1 MGVGAGVRVTGMNV
15 LIVDDH
21 VMFREALRLAI
32 GRAFP
37 DFELTEAGTAEDAL
51 AFLAQ
56 GLRPGLLL
64 LDLKMPGLGG
74 LGMLQKIKDVSP
86 ETVCIVVS
94 DSDARS
100 DIRAAVRAGALGYIL
115 KRSSMDVLER
125 AITMVLAGERYVQ
138 VPAEFLD
145 GPDDAPASA
154 PAERPRGGD
163 PLLALTARQ
172 NEVLQLLALGHSNK
186 EIAKS
191 LGLLEGTVKV
201 HVRDILRKLGVS
213 NRTQAAMLVARGQG
227 AAGA

>member
-1 MGVGAGVRVTGMNV
+1 MDV

-37 DFELTEAGTAEDAL
+37 DFVISEAGTAEDAL
-51 AFLAQ
+51 ASLAK
-56 GLRPGLLL
+56 GERPGLIL

-74 LGMLQKIKDVSP
+74 LGMLQKIKDLSP
-86 ETVCIVVS
+86 DTICIVVS
-94 DSDARS
+94 DSDSRS
-100 DIRAAVRAGALGYIL
+100 DIRSAVRAGALGYIL

-125 AITMVLAGERYVQ
+125 AITMVMAGERYIQ
-138 VPAEFLD
+138 LPAEFLVGAD
-145 GPDDAPASA
+145 EAASSGP
-154 PAERPRGGD
+154 ERPNSAEALDG
-163 PLLALTARQ
+163 LTARQ
-172 NEVLQLLALGHSNK
+172 HEVLQLLALGHSNK

-213 NRTQAAMLVARGQG
+213 NRTQAAMLVARAQG
-227 AAGA
+227 AATT

>member
-1 MGVGAGVRVTGMNV
+1 MNV

-51 AFLAQ
+51 AFLSQ
-56 GLRPGLLL
+56 GHRPGLIL

-74 LGMLQKIKDVSP
+74 LGMLHKIKDVSP
-86 ETVCIVVS
+86 DTVCIVVS

-100 DIRAAVRAGALGYIL
+100 DIRAAVKAGALGYIL

-125 AITMVLAGERYVQ
+125 AITLVLAGERYVQ

-145 GPDDAPASA
+145 ADDAAA

-163 PLLALTARQ
+163 PLVGLTARQ
-172 NEVLQLLALGHSNK
+172 HEVLQLLALGHSNK

-213 NRTQAAMLVARGQG
+213 NRTQAAMLVARQQG
-227 AAGA
+227 AASE

>member
-1 MGVGAGVRVTGMNV
+1 MNV

-32 GRAFP
+32 SRAFP
-37 DFELTEAGTAEDAL
+37 EFELTEAGTAEDAL
-51 AFLAQ
+51 ASFSQ
-56 GLRPGLLL
+56 GQRPGLIL

-74 LGMLQKIKDVSP
+74 LGMLQKIKDISP
-86 ETVCIVVS
+86 QTVCIVVS
-94 DSDARS
+94 DSDARA

-115 KRSSMDVLER
+115 KRSSMEVLER
-125 AITMVLAGERYVQ
+125 AITLVLQGERYVQ

-145 GPDDAPASA
+145 APDEAAAPAVRG
-154 PAERPRGGD
+154 RPSDALEG
-163 PLLALTARQ
+163 LTARQ
-172 NEVLQLLALGHSNK
+172 HEVLNLLALGHSNK

-213 NRTQAAMLVARGQG
+213 NRTQAAMLVARAQG
-227 AAGA
+227 AASE

>member
-1 MGVGAGVRVTGMNV
+1 MNV

-51 AFLAQ
+51 AFLSEGQ
-56 GLRPGLLL
+56 RPGLIL

-86 ETVCIVVS
+86 DTVCIVVS

-100 DIRAAVRAGALGYIL
+100 DIRSAVRAGALGYIL

-125 AITMVLAGERYVQ
+125 AITLVLAGERYVQ

-145 GPDDAPASA
+145 GADEAAA
-154 PAERPRGGD
+154 PAERPRGAD
-163 PLLALTARQ
+163 PLEGLTARQ
-172 NEVLQLLALGHSNK
+172 HEVLKLLALGHSNK

-213 NRTQAAMLVARGQG
+213 NRTQAAMLVARAQG
-227 AAGA
+227 TASD

>member
-1 MGVGAGVRVTGMNV
+1 MDV

-37 DFELTEAGTAEDAL
+37 DFQLHEAGTAEDAL
-51 AFLAQ
+51 AFLAA
-56 GLRPGLLL
+56 GNRPKLIL

-74 LGMLQKIKDVSP
+74 LGMLNKIKDVSP
-86 ETVCIVVS
+86 DSVCIVVS

-100 DIRAAVRAGALGYIL
+100 DIRAAIRGGALGYIL

-125 AITMVLAGERYVQ
+125 AITLVLAGERYVQ

-145 GPDDAPASA
+145 ADDEPEPAR
-154 PAERPRGGD
+154 PAGAAD
-163 PLLALTARQ
+163 PLEGLTARQ
-172 NEVLQLLALGHSNK
+172 QEVLRLLALGQSNK

-213 NRTQAAMLVARGQG
+213 NRTQAAMLVARSHT
-227 AAGA
+227 AATE

>member
-1 MGVGAGVRVTGMNV
+1 MNV

-21 VMFREALRLAI
+21 VMFREALRLAM

-37 DFELTEAGTAEDAL
+37 EFEIDEAGTAEDAL
-51 AFLAQ
+51 AYLSA
-56 GLRPGLLL
+56 GHRPRLIL

-74 LGMLQKIKDVSP
+74 LGMLKQIKDLSP
-86 ETVCIVVS
+86 DTCSIVVS

-125 AITMVLAGERYVQ
+125 AITLVLAGERYAQ

-145 GPDDAPASA
+145 GEDDEADAAAPG
-154 PAERPRGGD
+154 RPRGSD
-163 PLLALTARQ
+163 LLEGLTARQ
-172 NEVLQLLALGHSNK
+172 QEVLGLLAQGRSNK
-186 EIAKS
+186 EIAKG

-213 NRTQAAMLVARGQG
+213 NRTQAAMLAARAQG
-227 AAGA
+227 AASE

>member
-1 MGVGAGVRVTGMNV
+1 MNV

-21 VMFREALRLAI
+21 VMFREALRLGIA
-32 GRAFP
+32 RAFP

-51 AFLAQ
+51 AYLSQ
-56 GLRPGLLL
+56 GHRPGLIL

-74 LGMLQKIKDVSP
+74 LGMLHKIKDLTP
-86 ETVCIVVS
+86 DTVCIVVS

-100 DIRAAVRAGALGYIL
+100 DIRAAVKAGALGYIL

-125 AITMVLAGERYVQ
+125 AITLVLAGERYVQ

-145 GPDDAPASA
+145 AGDEPAAPTQ
-154 PAERPRGGD
+154 RPRTGD
-163 PLLALTARQ
+163 ALEGLTARQ
-172 NEVLQLLALGHSNK
+172 QEVLQLLALGHSNK

-213 NRTQAAMLVARGQG
+213 NRTQAAMLVARQQG
-227 AAGA
+227 AASE

>member
-1 MGVGAGVRVTGMNV
+1 MNV

-37 DFELTEAGTAEDAL
+37 DFEMTEAGTAEDAL
-51 AFLAQ
+51 AFLSQ
-56 GLRPGLLL
+56 GQRPGLIL

-86 ETVCIVVS
+86 DTACIVVS
-94 DSDARS
+94 DSDAPS
-100 DIRAAVRAGALGYIL
+100 DIRAAVRTGALGYIL

-145 GPDDAPASA
+145 GPDEASP
-154 PAERPRGGD
+154 PAERSRGGD
-163 PLLALTARQ
+163 PMLALTARQ

-186 EIAKS
+186 EIAKA

-213 NRTQAAMLVARGQG
+213 NRTQAAMLVARTQG
-227 AAGA
+227 TTGA

>member
-1 MGVGAGVRVTGMNV
+1 MNV

-51 AFLAQ
+51 AFLSQ
-56 GLRPGLLL
+56 GQRPGLIL

-86 ETVCIVVS
+86 NTVCIVVS

-100 DIRAAVRAGALGYIL
+100 DIRSAVRAGALGYIL

-125 AITMVLAGERYVQ
+125 AITLVLAGERYVQ
-138 VPAEFLD
+138 VPAEFLEGAD
-145 GPDDAPASA
+145 EPAA
-154 PAERPRGGD
+154 QAERARTSD
-163 PLLALTARQ
+163 PLEGLTQRQ
-172 NEVLQLLALGHSNK
+172 HEVLQLLALGHSNK
-186 EIAKS
+186 EIAKA

-213 NRTQAAMLVARGQG
+213 NRTQAAMLVARTQG
-227 AAGA
+227 AASG

>member
-1 MGVGAGVRVTGMNV
+1 MNV

-21 VMFREALRLAI
+21 VMFREALRLAM

-37 DFELTEAGTAEDAL
+37 DFDLAEAGTAEDAL
-51 AFLAQ
+51 AYLSA
-56 GLRPGLLL
+56 GHRPGLIL

-74 LGMLQKIKDVSP
+74 LGMLKQIKDLSP
-86 ETVCIVVS
+86 ETICIVVS

-125 AITMVLAGERYVQ
+125 AITMVLAGERYIQ
-138 VPAEFLD
+138 LPAEFLEGEDD
-145 GPDDAPASA
+145 GDDEAAL
-154 PAERPRGGD
+154 PRRGSD
-163 PLLALTARQ
+163 PLEGLTVRQ
-172 NEVLQLLALGHSNK
+172 QEVLNLLSQGRSNK

-213 NRTQAAMLVARGQG
+213 NRTQAAMLAARAQG
-227 AAGA
+227 APPE

>member
-1 MGVGAGVRVTGMNV
+1 MNV

-21 VMFREALRLAI
+21 AMFREALRLAI

-37 DFELTEAGTAEDAL
+37 DFDLTEAGTAEDAL
-51 AFLAQ
+51 AFLSQ
-56 GLRPGLLL
+56 GHRPGLIL

-74 LGMLQKIKDVSP
+74 LGMLHKIKDVSP

-100 DIRAAVRAGALGYIL
+100 DIRSAVKAGAFGYIL

-125 AITMVLAGERYVQ
+125 AITLVLAGERYVQ

-145 GPDDAPASA
+145 AEDEPPG
-154 PAERPRGGD
+154 PAERSRGGD
-163 PLLALTARQ
+163 PLEGLTARQ
-172 NEVLQLLALGHSNK
+172 HEVLQLLALGHSNK

-213 NRTQAAMLVARGQG
+213 NRTQAAMLVARQQG
-227 AAGA
+227 AASE

>member
-1 MGVGAGVRVTGMNV
+1 MNV

-51 AFLAQ
+51 ASLSQ
-56 GLRPGLLL
+56 GERPGLIL

-74 LGMLQKIKDVSP
+74 LGMLQKIKDISP
-86 ETVCIVVS
+86 QTVCIVVS
-94 DSDARS
+94 DSDARA
-100 DIRAAVRAGALGYIL
+100 DIREAVRAGALGYIL

-125 AITMVLAGERYVQ
+125 AITLVLQGERYVQ

-145 GPDDAPASA
+145 APDEAAAPAA
-154 PAERPRGGD
+154 RGRSGD
-163 PLLALTARQ
+163 PLEGLTARQ
-172 NEVLQLLALGHSNK
+172 HEVLSLLALGHSNK
-186 EIAKS
+186 EIAKT

-213 NRTQAAMLVARGQG
+213 NRTQAAMLVARAQG
-227 AAGA
+227 AASE

>member
-1 MGVGAGVRVTGMNV
+1 MNV

-51 AFLAQ
+51 AFLSQ
-56 GLRPGLLL
+56 GQRPGLIL

-74 LGMLQKIKDVSP
+74 LGMLQKIKDISP

-100 DIRAAVRAGALGYIL
+100 DIRAAVKAGALGYIL

-125 AITMVLAGERYVQ
+125 AITLVLAGERYVQ

-145 GPDDAPASA
+145 AADEPPTL
-154 PAERPRGGD
+154 AERPRGGD
-163 PLLALTARQ
+163 PLEGLTARQ
-172 NEVLQLLALGHSNK
+172 HEVLQLLALGHSNK

-213 NRTQAAMLVARGQG
+213 NRTQAAMLVARHQG
-227 AAGA
+227 AADD